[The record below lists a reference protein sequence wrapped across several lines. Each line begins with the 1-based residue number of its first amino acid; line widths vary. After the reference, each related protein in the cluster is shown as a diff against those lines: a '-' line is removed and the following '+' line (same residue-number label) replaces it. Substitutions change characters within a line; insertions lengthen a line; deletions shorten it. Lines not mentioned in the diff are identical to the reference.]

1 MTINVASSKQALRL
15 VLFDFDGT
23 LCDSAE
29 QIISAIKRAGHD
41 VGLMD
46 IKDEQTR
53 QSIGKGLHHLA
64 LELTNNDSQ
73 KANELFNAYRENFGA
88 EMNLE
93 TNHISPL
100 FEGAIETVTS
110 LVKDGWLTG
119 IVTNKGRNGL
129 NHLLNTHEIG
139 HLFDVTYTVDEK
151 QPKPSPEMV
160 VEAMCECGVDLNKTV
175 LVGDTIYD
183 AQCATNAGIS
193 FLSLIHI

>member
-1 MTINVASSKQALRL
+1 
-15 VLFDFDGT
+15 
-23 LCDSAE
+23 
-29 QIISAIKRAGHD
+29 
-41 VGLMD
+41 MD
-46 IKDEQTR
+46 IKEEQTR

-64 LELTNNDSQ
+64 LELTNNDGE
-73 KANELFNAYRENFGA
+73 KANAFFNAYRQNFRA

-93 TNHISPL
+93 SNYISPL
-100 FEGAIETVTS
+100 FEGAKKLS
-110 LVKDGWLTG
+110 LLLLKMADTG

-160 VEAMCECGVDLNKTV
+160 VEAMYKCGVDLNKTV

-193 FLSLIHI
+193 FIGVSWGYNSSEILKQNGASMVINNFSELQTCLNILPPRIND